1 LKNKNQKNM
10 ATLEKSLFINIKKGF
25 KSIEPVVMLFS
36 GTYLLIHGLQNR
48 NYPLGVAGGMLL
60 FRGGV
65 DLGKIIEES
74 DAQESI
80 ASVEP

>member
-1 LKNKNQKNM
+1 M
-10 ATLEKSLFINIKKGF
+10 TTLAKSLFNDIKKGF

-36 GTYLLIHGLQNR
+36 GTYLLIHGLKNK
-48 NYPLGVAGGMLL
+48 NYPLGAAGGMLL

-74 DAQESI
+74 DTQESI
-80 ASVEP
+80 TTDEP

>member
-1 LKNKNQKNM
+1 M
-10 ATLEKSLFINIKKGF
+10 AKLVKSIFINIKKGF

-36 GTYLLIHGLQNR
+36 GTYLLIHGLQNK

-65 DLGKIIEES
+65 DLGKVIEES
-74 DAQESI
+74 DFQEAI
-80 ASVEP
+80 ASVES

>member
-1 LKNKNQKNM
+1 M
-10 ATLEKSLFINIKKGF
+10 TTIPKSLFTNLKKGF

-65 DLGKIIEES
+65 NIGKIIEES
-74 DAQESI
+74 DTHEAILEDEI
-80 ASVEP
+80 

>member
-1 LKNKNQKNM
+1 M
-10 ATLEKSLFINIKKGF
+10 ATLTNSLFNDIKKGF

-36 GTYLLIHGLQNR
+36 GTYLLIHGLKNK

-74 DAQESI
+74 DTQESI
-80 ASVEP
+80 ESIKS

>member
-1 LKNKNQKNM
+1 M
-10 ATLEKSLFINIKKGF
+10 ATLSNSLFINIKKGF

-36 GTYLLIHGLQNR
+36 GTYLLIHGLKNK
-48 NYPLGVAGGMLL
+48 NYPLGAAGGMLL

-74 DAQESI
+74 DTQESI
-80 ASVEP
+80 EAFEP

>member
-1 LKNKNQKNM
+1 M
-10 ATLEKSLFINIKKGF
+10 ATISKSLFTNLKKGL

-65 DLGKIIEES
+65 DIGKIIEES
-74 DAQESI
+74 DSQE
-80 ASVEP
+80 AVADDEL